1 MAIVAGVAVILPARA
16 RSAQAATATQPA
28 AATPTD
34 PATVLLSKSAAQA
47 DRDEAALQLFSFQ
60 TPEARSML
68 LNALRNGGHDV
79 LLAVARALADDPH
92 PDPQFVEPLAALL
105 GGERNLNEAAARAL
119 ARLGNFPAAR
129 QHLLEFARDGHESVG
144 SRVAVV
150 HALGSIVD
158 RQVAAELVNL
168 LNDPHEADAI
178 QSAAAAALL
187 DMTGLGDLGSQ
198 PDGWKKWFDANSA
211 KPDDAWRLMVYETRD
226 ARLQVIAERHSRIL
240 TQLDAI
246 LTDQF
251 QNAPDKNAA
260 VMHDMNSPEPEIR
273 AIGARL
279 IRDAFLGGI
288 AVPTDVQEQR
298 LTALVSDSDPQVRL
312 EAARTLKA
320 INYSAAFDAMLA
332 QLSRERNADVKI
344 ALIGAL
350 AQIGD
355 LRAVPAL
362 RKLLH
367 DPSLAVAA
375 AAAEGLRGLATALY
389 KSDINAAHDLA
400 MELWSVYQQ
409 RANEPGSPE
418 FQAAC
423 VEALAPLREPSLVL
437 PLTHLL
443 DPDQTEH
450 MRAAALHA
458 LGELADPNTDD
469 AIRNWLPQEP
479 DATVRVDAIDALGK
493 TGSFGA
499 DADALY
505 SFFGPQSTERDPTVR
520 DRAWTVFQG
529 LLPGAPKQV
538 LNQWVQRL
546 AREPEHRLA
555 VLLELD
561 RKLAADNDQENLAP
575 AEENTGD
582 TYMKLGQPDQAAIF
596 FRKALEYYQQQH
608 VANVVTEGLVTE
620 LMNALLKAKKYP
632 DAARFAEQIISANRA
647 DQQTMGQ
654 MIVQEA
660 DTMRAAA
667 DQNPNGTD
675 RADALRLIGEALKM
689 QPPLDGSYQ
698 DDLRNLQKELLQ
710 KAAPQ

>member
-1 MAIVAGVAVILPARA
+1 VAIVAGVAVVLPARA
-16 RSAQAATATQPA
+16 PVAEAAAATQPT
-28 AATPTD
+28 AATPND
-34 PATVLLSKSAAQA
+34 PGSILLSKTAAQA
-47 DRDEAALQLFSFQ
+47 DRDEAALQLLDFQ
-60 TPEARSML
+60 TPEARATL

-79 LLAVARALADDPH
+79 LLALARALADDPH

-105 GGERNLNEAAARAL
+105 GGERILNDAAARAL
-119 ARLGNFPAAR
+119 ARLGNVPAAR
-129 QHLLEFARDGHESVG
+129 QHLLDFVQDGHETVG
-144 SRVAVV
+144 SRAAVV

-158 RQVAAELVNL
+158 KRVAAELVNL
-168 LNDPHEADAI
+168 LSDPHEADAI
-178 QSAAAAALL
+178 QAAAAAALL

-198 PDGWKKWFDANSA
+198 PDAWKKWFDADSG
-211 KPDDAWRLMVYETRD
+211 KSDEAWRLMVYETRD
-226 ARLQVIAERHSRIL
+226 ARLQSIADHHSRL
-240 TQLDAI
+240 LAQLDAI

-251 QNAPDKNAA
+251 QNAPDKNIA
-260 VMHDMNSPEPEIR
+260 VMHDMNSTEPEIR

-279 IRDAFLGGI
+279 IRDAFLQGT

-320 INYSAAFDAMLA
+320 INFSAAFDAMLA
-332 QLSRERNADVKI
+332 QLSRERNTDVKI

-350 AQIGD
+350 AQVGD
-355 LRAVPAL
+355 LRAMPVL

-367 DPSLAVAA
+367 DPSFAVAT
-375 AAAEGLRGLATALY
+375 AAAEGLRALAPALF
-389 KSDINAAHDLA
+389 KSDANAAHDLA
-400 MELWSVYQQ
+400 TELWSIYQQ

-423 VEALAPLREPSLVL
+423 VEALAPLRESSLVL
-437 PLTHLL
+437 PLTRLL

-469 AIRNWLPQEP
+469 AIRGWLGQEP
-479 DATVRVDAIDALGK
+479 DPTVRLDAIDALGK

-582 TYMKLGQPDQAAIF
+582 TYIKLGQPDDAAKF
-596 FRKALEYYQQQH
+596 FKKALDYYQQQH

-620 LMNALLKAKKYP
+620 YMNALLKAKKYP
-632 DAARFAEQIISANRA
+632 DAARFAEQVISANRA

-654 MIVQEA
+654 IIVQEA
-660 DTMRAAA
+660 DTLRAAA
-667 DQNPNGTD
+667 DQNPSGTD

-689 QPPLDGSYQ
+689 QPPLDDSYQ

-710 KAAPQ
+710 KPSPQ